1 MVLKE
6 FGSFAEGFRS
16 GIRGEKLPRSDV
28 GRTEKNKRR
37 KKRSTNKD
45 EYNGL

>member
-6 FGSFAEGFRS
+6 FGSFAEGFHR
-16 GIRGEKLPRSDV
+16 GMRGERLKRSDV